1 MKSIT
6 KTKPRVYL
14 AGKIG
19 HYDWRHKI
27 VPGLREAGA
36 GAGHY
41 PPPYECRTFIYM
53 GPFFECDD
61 HSGSHGPGCHGNC
74 DRYGWLSK
82 PPICKGSLFARNN
95 LAIKESDILF
105 AYIETYDCIGTICEI
120 SYAWTLDKPIYITYK
135 PGIDQNEFWYLR
147 EMATIVTPREVA
159 AIDLPTVFSE
169 RLSSWRTRQ

>member
-41 PPPYECRTFIYM
+41 PPPYECKTFIYT
-53 GPFFECDD
+53 GPFFERDD

-105 AYIETYDCIGTICEI
+105 AYIETYDCIGRFCEF
-120 SYAWTLDKPIYITYK
+120 SSVWPLDKPIYFTNN
-135 PGIDQNEFWYLR
+135 PGIDKNEFR
-147 EMATIVTPREVA
+147 
-159 AIDLPTVFSE
+159 
-169 RLSSWRTRQ
+169 